1 MVPAAQGSVVIAW
14 WLGQGGAFASVEEK
28 DGKEKYWHK
37 PRERAVNVR
46 VDLYLMLVYS
56 CHF

>member
-28 DGKEKYWHK
+28 DWGGGLEDVKGPRTQSHNGSYW
-37 PRERAVNVR
+37 
-46 VDLYLMLVYS
+46 
-56 CHF
+56 